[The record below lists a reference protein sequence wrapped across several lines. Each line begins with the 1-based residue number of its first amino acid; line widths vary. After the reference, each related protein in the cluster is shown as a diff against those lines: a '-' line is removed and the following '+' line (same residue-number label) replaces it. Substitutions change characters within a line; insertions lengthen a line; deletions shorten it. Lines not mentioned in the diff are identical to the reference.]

1 MTPEERAEKIVNRFH
16 GMTFSGGLGT
26 EWLKSIV
33 AAEIK
38 AAVEE
43 ALARRDLEQFGESF
57 VLGGKRIRP
66 NEIYKSTADYV
77 REAKAEAYEEGFQ
90 AGLTN
95 TPEPSCNEH
104 VRLAKKEAYEE
115 AAKLIDATVVDRGDG
130 ILECLQD
137 PRALARQI
145 RALKEQTK

>member
-38 AAVEE
+38 AAV
-43 ALARRDLEQFGESF
+43 
-57 VLGGKRIRP
+57 
-66 NEIYKSTADYV
+66 
-77 REAKAEAYEEGFQ
+77 EEGFQ